1 MDALFHYPS
10 EAKTKKRSFAWK
22 GFIYLVL
29 RFCYNNE
36 AKPKPK
42 IDTGSFLET
51 KLSNLSLMLQFKL
64 ICCFRV
70 EKKFESL
77 RVKNFRSHHQRA
89 EAAITYVASIF
100 NLNEKLSYYL

>member
-1 MDALFHYPS
+1 M
-10 EAKTKKRSFAWK
+10 TQ
-22 GFIYLVL
+22 
-29 RFCYNNE
+29 NQ
-36 AKPKPK
+36 KPK

-64 ICCFRV
+64 ICCFRI

-77 RVKNFRSHHQRA
+77 RVKKFRSQHQRA
-89 EAAITYVASIF
+89 KAVITYVASIF